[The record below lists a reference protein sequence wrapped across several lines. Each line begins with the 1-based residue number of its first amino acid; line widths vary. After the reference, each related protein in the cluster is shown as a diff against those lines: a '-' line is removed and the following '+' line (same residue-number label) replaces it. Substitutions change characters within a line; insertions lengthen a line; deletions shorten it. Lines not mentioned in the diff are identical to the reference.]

1 MKRFHSTSAPK
12 AFTVC
17 FRFFKLELYCF
28 EGNPVN
34 DTFARLNL
42 FSINEYHKNYSPLE
56 SKGSKIKNKNIVGE
70 SERWSYEIEFLQDST
85 RKDR

>member
-1 MKRFHSTSAPK
+1 MRKPHSTSAPE

-17 FRFFKLELYCF
+17 FRFFKLELDCF

-42 FSINEYHKNYSPLE
+42 FSINEYHKNYSPVEPWRGAKGILK
-56 SKGSKIKNKNIVGE
+56 SKTKILLGRVG
-70 SERWSYEIEFLQDST
+70 D
-85 RKDR
+85 